1 MKERFNPFI
10 IRRLKQ
16 IDDLV
21 DEVYHDVTPCDYDED
36 KFYMY
41 FREITNWVVE
51 NFVNNNNLGDDDI
64 AIDLHHFIRERYFDE
79 FLDYFDN
86 AQLSCDEF
94 INESEDLGDFNYTKD
109 ERVNLLGSLSNP
121 KSVTPSDLKKIEFI
135 ADYIEMVSGE
145 YLNRSNYKPC
155 FVSVQAGHNK
165 FYIVVIVTDRKYTL
179 EGYEKFINE
188 KLHKTFKGMD
198 IYVLLIDNK
207 YDDGNSIPKSC
218 DDYFNHIPKLPNTI
232 TIKF

>member
-10 IRRLKQ
+10 VRRLKQ

-21 DEVYHDVTPCDYDED
+21 DEVYHEVTPCDYDED
-36 KFYMY
+36 KFYIY

-51 NFVNNNNLGDDDI
+51 NFVNNNNLEDDDI

-94 INESEDLGDFNYTKD
+94 INESEDKGKD
-109 ERVNLLGSLSNP
+109 
-121 KSVTPSDLKKIEFI
+121 VTPSDLKKIEFI
-135 ADYIEMVSGE
+135 ADYIEGVSSK
-145 YLNRSNYKPC
+145 YLNSSDYKPC
-155 FVSVQAGHNK
+155 FVSVQAAHNK
-165 FYIVVIVTDRKYTL
+165 FYIVVIVTDKKYTL

-198 IYVLLIDNK
+198 IYVLLVDNK

>member
-10 IRRLKQ
+10 VRRLKQ

-21 DEVYHDVTPCDYDED
+21 DEVYHEVTPCDYDED
-36 KFYMY
+36 KFYIY

-51 NFVNNNNLGDDDI
+51 NFVNNNNLEDDNI
-64 AIDLHHFIRERYFDE
+64 AIDLHHLIRERYFEE
-79 FLDYFDN
+79 FLDYFEN
-86 AQLSCDEF
+86 AQLSCDEY
-94 INESEDLGDFNYTKD
+94 INESEDKD
-109 ERVNLLGSLSNP
+109 V
-121 KSVTPSDLKKIEFI
+121 KPSDLKKIEFI
-135 ADYIEMVSGE
+135 AEYIDGVSGE
-145 YLNRSNYKPC
+145 YLSRSNYKPC

-207 YDDGNSIPKSC
+207 YDDGDSIPKSC

-232 TIKF
+232 TIEF

>member
-10 IRRLKQ
+10 VRRLKQ

-21 DEVYHDVTPCDYDED
+21 DEVYHEITPCDYDED

-94 INESEDLGDFNYTKD
+94 INESEDLGDFNYT
-109 ERVNLLGSLSNP
+109 NSNDTESNR
-121 KSVTPSDLKKIEFI
+121 KTVTPSDLKKIEFI
-135 ADYIEMVSGE
+135 AEYIEGVSGE
-145 YLNRSNYKPC
+145 YLDKSNYKPC
-155 FVSVQAGHNK
+155 FVSVNVSRNK
-165 FYIVVIVTDRKYTL
+165 FYIVVIVTDKKYTL

-232 TIKF
+232 TIEF

>member
-21 DEVYHDVTPCDYDED
+21 DEVYHEVTPCDYDED

-94 INESEDLGDFNYTKD
+94 INESEDLGDFNY
-109 ERVNLLGSLSNP
+109 SNSNDAESN
-121 KSVTPSDLKKIEFI
+121 KKTVTPSDLKKIEFI
-135 ADYIEMVSGE
+135 AEYIEMVSGE
-145 YLNRSNYKPC
+145 YLNRSIYKPC

-165 FYIVVIVTDRKYTL
+165 FYIVVIVTDKKYTL

-198 IYVLLIDNK
+198 IYVLLVDNK

-218 DDYFNHIPKLPNTI
+218 DDHFNHITKLPNTI
-232 TIKF
+232 TIEF

>member
-94 INESEDLGDFNYTKD
+94 INESEGKGKD
-109 ERVNLLGSLSNP
+109 
-121 KSVTPSDLKKIEFI
+121 VTPSDLKKIEFI
-135 ADYIEMVSGE
+135 ADYIEGVSDE

-155 FVSVQAGHNK
+155 FVSVNVSRNK
-165 FYIVVIVTDRKYTL
+165 FYIVVIVTDKKYTL

-207 YDDGNSIPKSC
+207 YDDGDSIPKSC

-232 TIKF
+232 TIEF

>member
-10 IRRLKQ
+10 VRRLKQ

-21 DEVYHDVTPCDYDED
+21 DEVYNEVIPCDYDED

-94 INESEDLGDFNYTKD
+94 INESEDLGDFNYT
-109 ERVNLLGSLSNP
+109 NSNDAESNR
-121 KSVTPSDLKKIEFI
+121 KTVTPSDLKKIEFI
-135 ADYIEMVSGE
+135 AEYIEGVSGE
-145 YLNRSNYKPC
+145 YLDKSNYKPC
-155 FVSVQAGHNK
+155 FVSVQAAHNK
-165 FYIVVIVTDRKYTL
+165 FYIVVIVTDKKYTL

-198 IYVLLIDNK
+198 IYVLLVDNK
-207 YDDGNSIPKSC
+207 YNDGNSIPKSC

-232 TIKF
+232 TIEF

>member
-10 IRRLKQ
+10 VRRLKQ

-21 DEVYHDVTPCDYDED
+21 DEVYHEVTPCDYDED
-36 KFYMY
+36 KFYIY

-94 INESEDLGDFNYTKD
+94 INESEDLGDFNYNTND
-109 ERVNLLGSLSNP
+109 AESN
-121 KSVTPSDLKKIEFI
+121 KKTVTPSDLKKIEFI
-135 ADYIEMVSGE
+135 AEYIEGVSDE

-155 FVSVQAGHNK
+155 FVSVNVSRNK
-165 FYIVVIVTDRKYTL
+165 FYIVIIVTDKKYTL

-198 IYVLLIDNK
+198 IYVLLVDNK

-232 TIKF
+232 TIEF

>member
-10 IRRLKQ
+10 VRRLKQ
-16 IDDLV
+16 IDDLI
-21 DEVYHDVTPCDYDED
+21 DEVYNEVIPCDYDED

-94 INESEDLGDFNYTKD
+94 INESEGKGKD
-109 ERVNLLGSLSNP
+109 
-121 KSVTPSDLKKIEFI
+121 VTPSDLKKIEFI
-135 ADYIEMVSGE
+135 ADYIEGVSDE
-145 YLNRSNYKPC
+145 YLNRSIYKPC
-155 FVSVQAGHNK
+155 FVSVNVSRNK
-165 FYIVVIVTDRKYTL
+165 FYIVVIVTDKKYTL

-207 YDDGNSIPKSC
+207 YDDGDSIPKSC

-232 TIKF
+232 TIEF

>member
-21 DEVYHDVTPCDYDED
+21 DEVYHEVTPCDYDED

-94 INESEDLGDFNYTKD
+94 INESEGKGKD
-109 ERVNLLGSLSNP
+109 
-121 KSVTPSDLKKIEFI
+121 VTPSDLKKIEFI
-135 ADYIEMVSGE
+135 AEYIEGVSDE

-155 FVSVQAGHNK
+155 FVSVNVSRNK
-165 FYIVVIVTDRKYTL
+165 FYIVVIVTDKKYTL

-207 YDDGNSIPKSC
+207 YDDGDSIPKSC

-232 TIKF
+232 TIEF

>member
-10 IRRLKQ
+10 VRRLKQ

-21 DEVYHDVTPCDYDED
+21 DEVYNEVIPCDYDED

-79 FLDYFDN
+79 FLDYFEN
-86 AQLSCDEF
+86 AQLSCDEY
-94 INESEDLGDFNYTKD
+94 INESEDLGDFNYNNNEEK
-109 ERVNLLGSLSNP
+109 
-121 KSVTPSDLKKIEFI
+121 KSDKGKEVTPSDLKKIEFI
-135 ADYIEMVSGE
+135 ADYIEGVSGE

-155 FVSVQAGHNK
+155 FVSVNAGHNK
-165 FYIVVIVTDRKYTL
+165 FYIVIIVTDIKYTMDKYQSFL
-179 EGYEKFINE
+179 EK
-188 KLHKTFKGMD
+188 KLSQTFKGMD
-198 IYVLLIDNK
+198 IYVLTIDNK
-207 YDDGNSIPKSC
+207 YDDDDSVRKSC

-232 TIKF
+232 TIEF

>member
-10 IRRLKQ
+10 VRRLKQ

-21 DEVYHDVTPCDYDED
+21 DEVYHEVTPCDYDED
-36 KFYMY
+36 KFYIY

-79 FLDYFDN
+79 FLDYFEN
-86 AQLSCDEF
+86 AQLSCDEY
-94 INESEDLGDFNYTKD
+94 INESEDLGDFNYNNNEEK
-109 ERVNLLGSLSNP
+109 
-121 KSVTPSDLKKIEFI
+121 KSDKGKEVTPSDLKKIEFI
-135 ADYIEMVSGE
+135 ADYIEGVSGE

-155 FVSVQAGHNK
+155 FVSVNAGHNK
-165 FYIVVIVTDRKYTL
+165 FYIVIIVTDIKYTMDKYQSFL
-179 EGYEKFINE
+179 EK
-188 KLHKTFKGMD
+188 KLSQTFKGMD
-198 IYVLLIDNK
+198 IYVLTIDNK
-207 YDDGNSIPKSC
+207 YDDDDSVRKSC

>member
-10 IRRLKQ
+10 VRRLKQ

-21 DEVYHDVTPCDYDED
+21 DEVYHEITPCDYDED

-94 INESEDLGDFNYTKD
+94 INESEDLGDFNYT
-109 ERVNLLGSLSNP
+109 NSNDTESNR
-121 KSVTPSDLKKIEFI
+121 KTVTPLDLKKIEFI
-135 ADYIEMVSGE
+135 AEYIEGVSGE
-145 YLNRSNYKPC
+145 YLDKSNYKPC
-155 FVSVQAGHNK
+155 FVSVNVSRNK
-165 FYIVVIVTDRKYTL
+165 FYIVVIVTDKKYTL

-198 IYVLLIDNK
+198 IYVLLVDNK

-232 TIKF
+232 TIEF

>member
-10 IRRLKQ
+10 VRRLKQ

-21 DEVYHDVTPCDYDED
+21 DEVYHEVTPCDYDED
-36 KFYMY
+36 KFYIY

-94 INESEDLGDFNYTKD
+94 INESEDLGDFNYT
-109 ERVNLLGSLSNP
+109 NSNDAESN
-121 KSVTPSDLKKIEFI
+121 KKTVTPSDLKKIEFI
-135 ADYIEMVSGE
+135 AEYIEGVSDE

-155 FVSVQAGHNK
+155 FVSVNVSRNK
-165 FYIVVIVTDRKYTL
+165 FYIVVIVTDKKYTL

-232 TIKF
+232 TIEF

>member
-21 DEVYHDVTPCDYDED
+21 DEVYHEVTPCDYDED

-51 NFVNNNNLGDDDI
+51 NFVNNNNLEDDNI
-64 AIDLHHFIRERYFDE
+64 AIDLHHLIRERYFDE

-94 INESEDLGDFNYTKD
+94 INESEDKGK
-109 ERVNLLGSLSNP
+109 E
-121 KSVTPSDLKKIEFI
+121 VTPSDLKKIEFI
-135 ADYIEMVSGE
+135 AEYIEGVSGE
-145 YLNRSNYKPC
+145 YLDKSNYKPC
-155 FVSVQAGHNK
+155 FVSVNVSRNK
-165 FYIVVIVTDRKYTL
+165 FYIVVIVTDIKYTMDKYQSFL
-179 EGYEKFINE
+179 EK
-188 KLHKTFKGMD
+188 KLSQTFKGMD
-198 IYVLLIDNK
+198 IYVLTIDNK
-207 YDDGNSIPKSC
+207 YDDDDSVRKSC

-232 TIKF
+232 TIEF

>member
-21 DEVYHDVTPCDYDED
+21 DEVYHEVTPCDYDED

-51 NFVNNNNLGDDDI
+51 NFVNNNNLEDDDI

-94 INESEDLGDFNYTKD
+94 INESEDKGK
-109 ERVNLLGSLSNP
+109 
-121 KSVTPSDLKKIEFI
+121 KVTPSDLKKIEFI

-165 FYIVVIVTDRKYTL
+165 FYIVVIVTDKKYTL

-207 YDDGNSIPKSC
+207 YDDGDSIPKSC

-232 TIKF
+232 TIEF

>member
-10 IRRLKQ
+10 VRRLKQ

-21 DEVYHDVTPCDYDED
+21 DEVYHEVTPCDYDED
-36 KFYMY
+36 KFYIY

-79 FLDYFDN
+79 FLDYFEN
-86 AQLSCDEF
+86 AQLSCDEY
-94 INESEDLGDFNYTKD
+94 INESEDLGDFNYNNNEEK
-109 ERVNLLGSLSNP
+109 
-121 KSVTPSDLKKIEFI
+121 KSDKGKEVTPSDLKKIEFI
-135 ADYIEMVSGE
+135 ADYIEGVSGE

-155 FVSVQAGHNK
+155 FVSVNAGHNK
-165 FYIVVIVTDRKYTL
+165 FYIVIIVTDIKYTL

-198 IYVLLIDNK
+198 IYVLLVDNK

-232 TIKF
+232 TIEF

>member
-94 INESEDLGDFNYTKD
+94 INESEDLGDFNY
-109 ERVNLLGSLSNP
+109 NNSNDAESN
-121 KSVTPSDLKKIEFI
+121 KKTVTPSDLKKIEFI
-135 ADYIEMVSGE
+135 AEYIEGVSDE

-155 FVSVQAGHNK
+155 FVSVNVSRNK
-165 FYIVVIVTDRKYTL
+165 FYIVVIVTDKKYTL

-207 YDDGNSIPKSC
+207 YDDGDSIPKSC

-232 TIKF
+232 TIEF

>member
-10 IRRLKQ
+10 VRRLKQ

-21 DEVYHDVTPCDYDED
+21 DEVYNEVIPCDYDED

-94 INESEDLGDFNYTKD
+94 INESEDLGDFNYT
-109 ERVNLLGSLSNP
+109 NSNDAESNR
-121 KSVTPSDLKKIEFI
+121 KTVTPSDLKKIEFI
-135 ADYIEMVSGE
+135 AEYIEGVSGE
-145 YLNRSNYKPC
+145 YLDKSNYKPC
-155 FVSVQAGHNK
+155 FVSVNVSRNK
-165 FYIVVIVTDRKYTL
+165 FYIVVIVTDKKYTL

-198 IYVLLIDNK
+198 IYVLLVDNK
-207 YDDGNSIPKSC
+207 YNDGNSIPKSC
-218 DDYFNHIPKLPNTI
+218 DDHFNHITKLPNTI
-232 TIKF
+232 TIEF

>member
-10 IRRLKQ
+10 VRRLKQ

-21 DEVYHDVTPCDYDED
+21 DEVYHEVTPCDYDED
-36 KFYMY
+36 KFYIY

-94 INESEDLGDFNYTKD
+94 INESEDLGDFNYT
-109 ERVNLLGSLSNP
+109 NSNDTESNR
-121 KSVTPSDLKKIEFI
+121 KTVTPLDLKKIEFI
-135 ADYIEMVSGE
+135 AEYIEGVSGE
-145 YLNRSNYKPC
+145 YLDKSNYKPC
-155 FVSVQAGHNK
+155 FVSVNVSRNK
-165 FYIVVIVTDRKYTL
+165 FYIVVIVTDKKYTL

-232 TIKF
+232 TIEF

>member
-10 IRRLKQ
+10 VRRLKQ

-21 DEVYHDVTPCDYDED
+21 DEVYHEVTPCDYDED
-36 KFYMY
+36 KFYIY

-51 NFVNNNNLGDDDI
+51 NFVNNNNLEDDDI

-94 INESEDLGDFNYTKD
+94 INESEDKRK
-109 ERVNLLGSLSNP
+109 E
-121 KSVTPSDLKKIEFI
+121 VTPSDLKKIEFI
-135 ADYIEMVSGE
+135 ADYIEGVSGE

-155 FVSVQAGHNK
+155 FVSVNAGHNK
-165 FYIVVIVTDRKYTL
+165 FYIVIIVTDIKYTMDKYQSFL
-179 EGYEKFINE
+179 EK
-188 KLHKTFKGMD
+188 KLSQTFKGMD
-198 IYVLLIDNK
+198 IYVLTIDNK
-207 YDDGNSIPKSC
+207 YDDDDSVRKSC

-232 TIKF
+232 TIEF

>member
-94 INESEDLGDFNYTKD
+94 INESEDLGDFNY
-109 ERVNLLGSLSNP
+109 SNSNDAESN
-121 KSVTPSDLKKIEFI
+121 KKTVTPSDLKKIEFI
-135 ADYIEMVSGE
+135 AEYIEGVSDE

-155 FVSVQAGHNK
+155 FVSVNVSRNK
-165 FYIVVIVTDRKYTL
+165 FFLVVIVTDKKYTL

>member
-1 MKERFNPFI
+1 
-10 IRRLKQ
+10 
-16 IDDLV
+16 
-21 DEVYHDVTPCDYDED
+21 
-36 KFYMY
+36 MY

-94 INESEDLGDFNYTKD
+94 INESEGKGKD
-109 ERVNLLGSLSNP
+109 
-121 KSVTPSDLKKIEFI
+121 VTPSDLKKIEFI
-135 ADYIEMVSGE
+135 ADYIEGVSDE

-155 FVSVQAGHNK
+155 FVSVNVSRNK
-165 FYIVVIVTDRKYTL
+165 FYIVVIVTDKKYTL

-207 YDDGNSIPKSC
+207 YDDGDSIPKSC

-232 TIKF
+232 TIEF

>member
-10 IRRLKQ
+10 VRRLKQ

-21 DEVYHDVTPCDYDED
+21 DEVYHEVTPCDYDED
-36 KFYMY
+36 KFYIY

-94 INESEDLGDFNYTKD
+94 INESEDLGDFNYT
-109 ERVNLLGSLSNP
+109 NSNDTESNR
-121 KSVTPSDLKKIEFI
+121 KTVTPLDLKKIEFI
-135 ADYIEMVSGE
+135 AEYIEGVSGE
-145 YLNRSNYKPC
+145 YLDKSNYKPC
-155 FVSVQAGHNK
+155 FVSVNVSRNK
-165 FYIVVIVTDRKYTL
+165 FYIVVIVTDKKYTL

-198 IYVLLIDNK
+198 IYVLLVDNK

-232 TIKF
+232 TIEF

>member
-21 DEVYHDVTPCDYDED
+21 DEVYHEVTPCDYDED

-51 NFVNNNNLGDDDI
+51 NFVNNNNLEDDDI

-94 INESEDLGDFNYTKD
+94 INESEDKGKD
-109 ERVNLLGSLSNP
+109 
-121 KSVTPSDLKKIEFI
+121 VTPSDLKKIEFI
-135 ADYIEMVSGE
+135 ADYIEGVSSK
-145 YLNRSNYKPC
+145 YLNSSDYKPC
-155 FVSVQAGHNK
+155 FVSVQAAHNK